1 MKILFLVQ
9 GEGRGHLT
17 QAIALSQILRNAGH
31 EIGGAMVGKS
41 ISRIIPSFFY
51 EQIQAP
57 VSEFDAPNIIYN
69 ANGGGMNLQR
79 TLSTLLFNLPHY
91 FKSLRF
97 IHQSVQEIQPDL
109 IISFYET
116 FGGVYNVLYSSK
128 IPMICIAHQYLL
140 LHPKF
145 IFPEKSRFNRTVI
158 NLNSKITSWLAAKR
172 LAISFREMESKNE
185 LKITVVPPLLRQEIH
200 HLKTSAEDF
209 FLVYITHQSLSK
221 QIINWHLQH
230 PEIQLHCFWDNAD
243 VSDVFQFD
251 ETLTFH
257 RINSKKYLQMLAS
270 CKALVTTAGF
280 ESVCEAMYL
289 GKPVMMVPV
298 PNHFEQECNAL
309 DGVISG
315 AGVRC
320 KTFDLSVLLE
330 YLPKH
335 QDQSEK
341 FRKWYQSGEA
351 MLIHEIEGLNRKS
364 NFFIHFKF
372 SSKITGDTA
381 KSF

>member
-1 MKILFLVQ
+1 
-9 GEGRGHLT
+9 
-17 QAIALSQILRNAGH
+17 
-31 EIGGAMVGKS
+31 
-41 ISRIIPSFFY
+41 
-51 EQIQAP
+51 
-57 VSEFDAPNIIYN
+57 
-69 ANGGGMNLQR
+69 
-79 TLSTLLFNLPHY
+79 
-91 FKSLRF
+91 
-97 IHQSVQEIQPDL
+97 
-109 IISFYET
+109 
-116 FGGVYNVLYSSK
+116 
-128 IPMICIAHQYLL
+128 
-140 LHPKF
+140 
-145 IFPEKSRFNRTVI
+145 
-158 NLNSKITSWLAAKR
+158 
-172 LAISFREMESKNE
+172 
-185 LKITVVPPLLRQEIH
+185 
-200 HLKTSAEDF
+200 
-209 FLVYITHQSLSK
+209 
-221 QIINWHLQH
+221 
-230 PEIQLHCFWDNAD
+230 
-243 VSDVFQFD
+243 
-251 ETLTFH
+251 
-257 RINSKKYLQMLAS
+257 MLAS

-364 NFFIHFKF
+364 NSFIHFKF